1 MQTCANGE
9 QVRFLKFHTGNI
21 FTMIRLLEK
30 DKPIP
35 YDLLLLAD
43 ETIESIDKYIHQ
55 SDIYVLEQDKAMIA
69 VFALQTIDSN
79 TAEIKNIAVDTAFQG
94 QGIGQRLLKDAINL
108 AKEKGFKRLIIGTGD
123 AGIQQL
129 YLYQK
134 VGFEIYEIKH
144 RFFLDNFP
152 EPIFENGIQLKHMIM
167 LKKDLV

>member
-1 MQTCANGE
+1 M
-9 QVRFLKFHTGNI
+9 KFQGVKI
-21 FTMIRLLEK
+21 LIMIRLLEK
-30 DKPIP
+30 NKPIP

-43 ETIESIDKYIHQ
+43 ETIASIDKYIHQ
-55 SDIYVLEQDKAMIA
+55 SDIYVFEQDQAMIA
-69 VFALQTIDSN
+69 VFALQTIDRD

-134 VGFEIYEIKH
+134 VGFEIYDIKH

-152 EPIFENGIQLKHMIM
+152 EPIFENGIRLKHMIM
-167 LKKDLV
+167 LKKDLA